1 MLNIDL
7 SNPTIRKQ
15 IIKRSMDEV
24 REAIETVRQEV
35 ISCGYVKQA
44 KEVIVAS
51 KLKDVDY
58 NK

>member
-35 ISCGYVKQA
+35 ISCGYIKQA